1 MSSFYGI
8 DFPALYGLMRHSI
21 MPVMKL
27 GYRDIEPFVR
37 KPDPKARVILV
48 YGPDAGLVKERA
60 AIMGKTVV
68 ADLND
73 PFNAVT
79 LAGDGLSNDPAR
91 LNDEANAM
99 SMLGGNRL
107 IRVEGAD
114 DGLTP
119 LIKDYLQ
126 NPSPHNLIILES
138 GNLGAKSPLRALC
151 EKSDHAASLP
161 CYVDEGRDLATLI
174 RDTLRQNGYGIEPDA
189 LSWLAAN
196 IAGDRQR
203 VRSELD
209 KIVLYMGPI
218 SAEALNQQRPPITLS
233 DIILCCGEA
242 GAEGLDDL
250 ANAIASSQAEQALRC
265 YNRLLQEGVA
275 AVAMLRTIQSHFR
288 RLHITLA
295 RIEQGFNVDEAMRKL
310 TPAVFF
316 KQQDSFKAQLRRWT
330 SGQIEILMQKL
341 AALEAQTKQT
351 GTPVETLCGQAI
363 LSISRAR

>member
-1 MSSFYGI
+1 
-8 DFPALYGLMRHSI
+8 
-21 MPVMKL
+21 MKL
-27 GYRDIEPFVR
+27 TYRDIEPFVR
-37 KPDPKARVILV
+37 KPDPRARVILV

-60 AIMGKTVV
+60 AVMGKTVV

-79 LAGDGLSNDPAR
+79 LTGDMLSNDPAR

-99 SMLGGNRL
+99 SMLGGSRL
-107 IRVEGAD
+107 IRIEDAD
-114 DGLTP
+114 DALTP
-119 LIKDYLQ
+119 LIKDYLA
-126 NPSPHNLIILES
+126 NPSPHNLIIIEC
-138 GNLGAKSPLRALC
+138 GNLASKSPLRALC
-151 EKSDHAASLP
+151 EKSDAAASVP

-189 LSWLAAN
+189 LSWLAVN

-209 KIVLYMGPI
+209 KIVLYMGPVAPDAQ
-218 SAEALNQQRPPITLS
+218 SQQRPPITLA
-233 DIILCCGEA
+233 DILACCGEA

-250 ANAIASSQAEQALRC
+250 ANAVASSQAEQALRC

-275 AVAMLRTIQSHFR
+275 AVAMLRAMQSHFR

-295 RIEQGFNVDEAMRKL
+295 RMEQGFNLEEAMRKL

-330 SGQIEILMQKL
+330 PGQIENLMQRL

-363 LSISRAR
+363 LSISRARA